1 MKNPFTGVPMVEERA
16 RRTVVLRKESIEI
29 MHLHWRCPETGET
42 FTTDEQDERN
52 QAQVDAKYR
61 ARLGIPSAREI
72 AGIRAKYDV
81 SAAKMSEILGLG
93 ANSYRNYEMGE
104 IPSVANARL
113 IGLAADPN
121 SFRALVR
128 ECPTLSPRK
137 REQLMLA
144 ILRAEAMASGD
155 SLQQGL
161 GEYLFG
167 APLADEFTGLRRPDS
182 RRFAEMVKFFAAQCT
197 PFKTKLNKLLFYT
210 DFMAY
215 RDLGSSLSGM
225 RYVALNHGPVPNR
238 FQSVYEW
245 MAENNWV
252 EVRPEVNGYPGERI
266 ALKHGQTLELALF
279 APQEV
284 TLMHE
289 IVARFGTMTAAELS
303 DHSHLESA
311 WTENIEGHRIISY
324 EAAFALKA

>member
-1 MKNPFTGVPMVEERA
+1 MIEERT
-16 RRTVVLRKESIEI
+16 RRTVAIRKESIEI
-29 MHLHWRCPETGET
+29 IHQHWRCPETGEL

-52 QAQVDAKYR
+52 QAQIDAKYR

-113 IGLAADPN
+113 ISLAADPS
-121 SFRALVR
+121 SFRTLVR
-128 ECPTLSPRK
+128 DCPTLSPRK

-144 ILRAEAMASGD
+144 IHRFETMASGD

-161 GEYLFG
+161 GVYLFG
-167 APLADEFTGLRRPDS
+167 DPHADEYTGVRRPDP
-182 RRFAEMVKFFAAQCT
+182 RRFVEMVKFFAAQCT

-215 RDLGSSLSGM
+215 RDLGTSLSGM
-225 RYVALNHGPVPNR
+225 RYVALDHGPVPNR

-245 MAENNWV
+245 MAEKAWV
-252 EVRPEVNGYPGERI
+252 EIRPEVNGYSGERI
-266 ALKHGQTLELALF
+266 ALKHGQTVQLELF
-279 APQEV
+279 SPQEV
-284 TLMHE
+284 ALLHE

-303 DHSHLESA
+303 SHSHLESA
-311 WTENIEGHRIISY
+311 WTENIEGRRMISY
-324 EAAFALKA
+324 EAAFDLMP